1 MRCAKCGT
9 ELPDEAAFCWK
20 CGQPQKPAESPAA
33 AEPEY
38 EYCDLTF
45 IDRLYGRCY
54 EARRGNTLL
63 LQSPYSIISRRE
75 ANEYVVGKLAAQG
88 WEPIQRDER
97 GYVIRMR
104 RIKQD

>member
-9 ELPDEAAFCWK
+9 ELPEEAAFCWK

-45 IDRLYGRCY
+45 IDRLYGRC
-54 EARRGNTLL
+54 
-63 LQSPYSIISRRE
+63 
-75 ANEYVVGKLAAQG
+75 
-88 WEPIQRDER
+88 
-97 GYVIRMR
+97 
-104 RIKQD
+104 